1 MDHRVMIWFLYR
13 TTTGIPGHEIKALL
27 YSFCAIIQ

>member
-1 MDHRVMIWFLYR
+1 MIWFLYC

-27 YSFCAIIQ
+27 YSFFAIIQ